1 MAAKTKKAWADDS
14 IIRELNLLSESKTST
29 PMVSTAKRKNSK
41 RNNSSIVGICSPMV
55 LRKIKP
61 KNSTLVEE
69 KETITLDDSDENISR
84 LPKEDF
90 ERCNSIEIIHD
101 TSSANSGQDSVEVIE
116 IPNMRP
122 EQPKRKKNSK
132 ILPRVKK
139 SVKKLT
145 MQKAKDRRMAGKN
158 QNRNKKMKKKVEI
171 ETPQVKNMFNPNV
184 GPDIRFTNVEH
195 NKIGLPF
202 QFGRPKPKSTRAA
215 PQEKPR
221 LRPIVIDGQNVAV
234 EHAKRTRNPF
244 GFSSRGIKIA
254 VDYFKAKGCEQIEVW
269 LPRDRHQ
276 VGRCDNQMILNKLLD
291 ENILQFSPSR
301 RVAGHFEN
309 AYDDRYIVQN
319 AAAKDGIIV
328 SNDQFRDLMDE
339 EESFKD
345 AIENRLL
352 NFNFVTDK
360 DGISDTFMVPHDPR
374 GKNGPRLEQFLMF

>member
-1 MAAKTKKAWADDS
+1 MAAKTKNAWADDS

-61 KNSTLVEE
+61 KNPTLVEE

-84 LPKEDF
+84 MQKEDF

-101 TSSANSGQDSVEVIE
+101 TSENSGQDSVEVIE

-122 EQPKRKKNSK
+122 EQPKRKKKLK
-132 ILPRVKK
+132 ILPRGKK
-139 SVKKLT
+139 GVKKLT

-158 QNRNKKMKKKVEI
+158 RSQNIKMKKKVEL
-171 ETPQVKNMFNPNV
+171 EKPQVKNMFNPNV
-184 GPDIRFTNVEH
+184 RPEIRFANVE
-195 NKIGLPF
+195 IGLPF
-202 QFGRPKPKSTRAA
+202 QFGRPNPKSKSTRTA
-215 PQEKPR
+215 PKEKLR

-276 VGRCDNQMILNKLLD
+276 VGRCDNQMILNNLLD

-301 RVAGHFEN
+301 RVAGHYEN
-309 AYDDRYIVQN
+309 AYDDRYVVQN
-319 AAAKDGIIV
+319 AAAKEGIIV

-339 EESFKD
+339 EVSFKD

>member
-1 MAAKTKKAWADDS
+1 MAAKTKNAWADDS

-61 KNSTLVEE
+61 KNPTLVEE

-84 LPKEDF
+84 MQKEDF

-101 TSSANSGQDSVEVIE
+101 TSENSGQDSVEVIE

-122 EQPKRKKNSK
+122 EQPKRKKNLK
-132 ILPRVKK
+132 ILPRGKK
-139 SVKKLT
+139 GVKKLT

-158 QNRNKKMKKKVEI
+158 RSQNIKMKKKVEL
-171 ETPQVKNMFNPNV
+171 EKPQVKNMFNPNV
-184 GPDIRFTNVEH
+184 RPEIRFANVE
-195 NKIGLPF
+195 IGLPF
-202 QFGRPKPKSTRAA
+202 QFGRPNPKSKSTRTA
-215 PQEKPR
+215 PKEKLR

-276 VGRCDNQMILNKLLD
+276 VGRCDNQMILNNLLD

>member
-1 MAAKTKKAWADDS
+1 MAAKTKNAWADDS

-61 KNSTLVEE
+61 KNPTLVEE
-69 KETITLDDSDENISR
+69 EETITLDDSDENISR
-84 LPKEDF
+84 MQKEDF

-101 TSSANSGQDSVEVIE
+101 TSENSGQDSVEVIE

-122 EQPKRKKNSK
+122 EQPKRKKNLK
-132 ILPRVKK
+132 ILPRGKK
-139 SVKKLT
+139 GVKKLT

-158 QNRNKKMKKKVEI
+158 RSQNIKMKKKVEL
-171 ETPQVKNMFNPNV
+171 EKPQVKNMFNPNV
-184 GPDIRFTNVEH
+184 RPEIRFANVE
-195 NKIGLPF
+195 IGLPF
-202 QFGRPKPKSTRAA
+202 QFGRPNPKSKSTRTA
-215 PQEKPR
+215 PKEKLR

-276 VGRCDNQMILNKLLD
+276 VGRCDNQMILNNLLD

>member
-1 MAAKTKKAWADDS
+1 MAAKTKNAWADDS

-61 KNSTLVEE
+61 KNPTLVEE

-84 LPKEDF
+84 MQKEDF

-101 TSSANSGQDSVEVIE
+101 TSENSGQDSVEVIE

-122 EQPKRKKNSK
+122 EQPKRKKKLK
-132 ILPRVKK
+132 ILPRGKK
-139 SVKKLT
+139 GVKKLT

-158 QNRNKKMKKKVEI
+158 RSQNIKMKKKVEL
-171 ETPQVKNMFNPNV
+171 EKPQVKNMFNPNV
-184 GPDIRFTNVEH
+184 RPEIRFANVE
-195 NKIGLPF
+195 IGLPF
-202 QFGRPKPKSTRAA
+202 QFGRPNPKSKSTRTA
-215 PQEKPR
+215 PKEKLR

-276 VGRCDNQMILNKLLD
+276 VGRCDNQMILNNLLD

>member
-1 MAAKTKKAWADDS
+1 MAAKTKNAWADDS

-61 KNSTLVEE
+61 KNPTLVEE

-84 LPKEDF
+84 MQKEDF

-101 TSSANSGQDSVEVIE
+101 TSENSGQDSVEVIE

-122 EQPKRKKNSK
+122 EQPKRKKKLK
-132 ILPRVKK
+132 ILPRGKK
-139 SVKKLT
+139 GVKKLT

-158 QNRNKKMKKKVEI
+158 RSQNIKMKKKVEL
-171 ETPQVKNMFNPNV
+171 EKPQVKNMFNPNV
-184 GPDIRFTNVEH
+184 RPEIRFANVE
-195 NKIGLPF
+195 IGLPF
-202 QFGRPKPKSTRAA
+202 QFGRPNPKSKSTRTA
-215 PQEKPR
+215 PKEKLR

-276 VGRCDNQMILNKLLD
+276 VGRCDNQMILNNLLD

-301 RVAGHFEN
+301 RVAGHYEN
-309 AYDDRYIVQN
+309 AYDDRYVVQN
-319 AAAKDGIIV
+319 AAAKEGIIV